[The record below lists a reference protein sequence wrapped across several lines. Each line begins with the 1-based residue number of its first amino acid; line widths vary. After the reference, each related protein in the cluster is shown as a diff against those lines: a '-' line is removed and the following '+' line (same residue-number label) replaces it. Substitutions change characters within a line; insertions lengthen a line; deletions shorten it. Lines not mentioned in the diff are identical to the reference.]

1 MRLLA
6 APLLVL
12 AVSTNALAQEGG
24 SVALDA
30 MTTSGR
36 HFGMG
41 FYVTERLS
49 LRPSLG
55 FGYADGYGAV
65 LNLGTDARFEL
76 MPARRVSPYLTAGFN
91 YQRNPYLVQF
101 DSGGALVNGDTDVAR
116 FGAGLGLRTRLKY
129 GISLVGEGRVMN
141 SSFQEIPGSLLGQEA
156 LRPGAHFEAALG
168 LSYVFN

>member
-1 MRLLA
+1 
-6 APLLVL
+6 
-12 AVSTNALAQEGG
+12 VSTNALAQESG

-76 MPARRVSPYLTAGFN
+76 MPARRLSPYLTAGFN

-101 DSGGALVNGDTDVAR
+101 DSGGSLVNGDTDVAR
-116 FGAGLGLRTRLKY
+116 FGAGLGVRTRLKY